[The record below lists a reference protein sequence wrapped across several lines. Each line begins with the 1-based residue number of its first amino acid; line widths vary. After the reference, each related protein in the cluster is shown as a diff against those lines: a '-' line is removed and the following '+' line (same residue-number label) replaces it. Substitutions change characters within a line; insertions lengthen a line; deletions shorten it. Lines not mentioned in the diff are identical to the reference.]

1 MTGEEY
7 LAKGAVNVYSFGPIL
22 LKDGQFSDWVLAR
35 KDSKQPRCAVGMIEP
50 GHYICIL
57 CEGRLTRSDGVTLNQ
72 LMQMMKARGCTLAFN
87 LDGGQTAAMTFMGQR
102 INEIGKYESNGK
114 MTTSPRKTTEVMG
127 IGISEQV
134 GQIEFQ

>member
-1 MTGEEY
+1 
-7 LAKGAVNVYSFGPIL
+7 
-22 LKDGQFSDWVLAR
+22 
-35 KDSKQPRCAVGMIEP
+35 MIEP